1 MPSNIGVLIVEKMG
15 NVKPLCVKTY
25 SESELYKRCGFK
37 TADNFQKRCD
47 WRVVIGD
54 LTYIVSAYGKD
65 VGRASF
71 ENKYDFP
78 PPIDNI
84 LFFGS
89 CALVLHTEYK
99 GETGAP
105 ILESMDIDLWTKLYE
120 RLFGGFEDLAACATE
135 DENEVD
141 ELAQIPAHE
150 KTAVGGYLKDGF
162 VIDDDV
168 VSVQGTD
175 TTETEIDDESDESEL
190 IEEEYLL
197 ESD

>member
-1 MPSNIGVLIVEKMG
+1 MPSNIGVLIVEKLG

-25 SESELYKRCGFK
+25 IESELYKRCGFK

-47 WRVVIGD
+47 WRVASGD

-89 CALVLHTEYK
+89 CVLVLHTEYK

-120 RLFGGFEDLAACATE
+120 RLFGGFDDLAACTAE

-141 ELAQIPAHE
+141 ELAQIPDHE
-150 KTAVGGYLKDGF
+150 KTEVGGYLKDGF

-168 VSVQGTD
+168 PSVQGSD

-190 IEEEYLL
+190 LEEEYLL